1 MPAPSEFQS
10 SHTGS
15 FFAQSYASGGQRAE
29 SPVLSELSNAVVD
42 VVASDALRLQYG
54 DDDGDDAWTEPSV
67 WIATPYSDRSVDLVD
82 VAQSELPPRDADG
95 LNTTGMSGTM
105 NLDLGMTLTSR
116 LRIDDLAEVVVGDV
130 FGDVVQALIDSVPA
144 DERLSVTTA
153 YTSFQSYTPGH
164 TPPPSA
170 RPNIMDRFDLRDV
183 IRDEAKSAVSSWI
196 RTVDVLELETADSDP
211 PSAPPSPLPSP
222 ARAKV
227 MAAREGISEAEAE
240 TRRWQELI
248 YGVAVRLNTI
258 PSIQLWP
265 EGLSFPSG
273 TSLKVAAAAGNVPL
287 AMACAAALGQ
297 LEASFAKLATE
308 TQRILAD
315 RAAVDKTTERLRLFV
330 EETKLGAEKAKVL
343 NAELVQRLLQA
354 KEDMRDTL
362 QAAERLTLAY
372 SDSAAS
378 LTFLTAQK
386 KTLQKDL
393 HAAEM
398 KFESVTRS
406 GRELKAAEAIHVAQH
421 RALLDRMEARSK
433 DRLDDLRAHRVAQVF
448 VAELTERVHL
458 EKMRREKD
466 AATKIQAIQ
475 RGKTGRRKYAA
486 KKRMVDALRLLDERR
501 RQLLDKEM
509 TLAPIRDDLTRKE
522 NDLASKVAEWKK
534 QLMAVRQASDVEL
547 APFRDTLKL
556 EQTRVLALHSEMDS
570 LRTLKSLDASRDVS
584 REQLSM
590 DAKQASQQAKQSE
603 RLQFPPL
610 RVPAGTGSL
619 EKSPSKSS
627 GGKEMWA
634 VPVKARSKMKDK
646 GKRQLKD
653 LADLYAPAVAQT
665 IGTYGLPPDQA
676 RPQVLYR
683 SLQPSGSSSRLQ
695 QSGENSL
702 SNLHSKSMSSLHR
715 TLAPRKLK
723 DVCGQPVRSE
733 KWVLQTALE

>member
-1 MPAPSEFQS
+1 
-10 SHTGS
+10 
-15 FFAQSYASGGQRAE
+15 
-29 SPVLSELSNAVVD
+29 
-42 VVASDALRLQYG
+42 
-54 DDDGDDAWTEPSV
+54 
-67 WIATPYSDRSVDLVD
+67 
-82 VAQSELPPRDADG
+82 
-95 LNTTGMSGTM
+95 
-105 NLDLGMTLTSR
+105 
-116 LRIDDLAEVVVGDV
+116 
-130 FGDVVQALIDSVPA
+130 
-144 DERLSVTTA
+144 
-153 YTSFQSYTPGH
+153 
-164 TPPPSA
+164 
-170 RPNIMDRFDLRDV
+170 
-183 IRDEAKSAVSSWI
+183 
-196 RTVDVLELETADSDP
+196 
-211 PSAPPSPLPSP
+211 
-222 ARAKV
+222 
-227 MAAREGISEAEAE
+227 
-240 TRRWQELI
+240 
-248 YGVAVRLNTI
+248 
-258 PSIQLWP
+258 
-265 EGLSFPSG
+265 
-273 TSLKVAAAAGNVPL
+273 
-287 AMACAAALGQ
+287 MACAAALGQ

-308 TQRILAD
+308 TQRLIAD
-315 RAAVDKTTERLRLFV
+315 RAAVEKTTERLRLFV

-386 KTLQKDL
+386 KKLQ
-393 HAAEM
+393 
-398 KFESVTRS
+398 
-406 GRELKAAEAIHVAQH
+406 
-421 RALLDRMEARSK
+421 
-433 DRLDDLRAHRVAQVF
+433 
-448 VAELTERVHL
+448 
-458 EKMRREKD
+458 REKE

-522 NDLASKVAEWKK
+522 NDLATKVAEWKR

-619 EKSPSKSS
+619 EKS
-627 GGKEMWA
+627 
-634 VPVKARSKMKDK
+634 
-646 GKRQLKD
+646 
-653 LADLYAPAVAQT
+653 
-665 IGTYGLPPDQA
+665 
-676 RPQVLYR
+676 
-683 SLQPSGSSSRLQ
+683 
-695 QSGENSL
+695 L

-723 DVCGQPVRSE
+723 DVCGQPVR
-733 KWVLQTALE
+733 